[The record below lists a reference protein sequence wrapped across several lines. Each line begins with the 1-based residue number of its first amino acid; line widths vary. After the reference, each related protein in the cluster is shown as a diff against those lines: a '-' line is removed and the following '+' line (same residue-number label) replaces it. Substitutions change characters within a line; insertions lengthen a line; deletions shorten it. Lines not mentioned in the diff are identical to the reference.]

1 MYNYAGRPLAKAPGT
16 SPDST
21 LDENHQRISLV
32 IETELH
38 LVQVIRVAP
47 RSTRAGLMCALGVCS
62 GTVFWVTA
70 SLAGLSAVIA
80 ARPSVLGALQLIGGL
95 FCLYG
100 CVLDSFRLY
109 VRRAPTVV
117 VDTEDYTEQTIAA
130 GSINDMTGW
139 RAYKL

>member
-95 FCLYG
+95 FVYMG
-100 CVLDSFRLY
+100 VS
-109 VRRAPTVV
+109 
-117 VDTEDYTEQTIAA
+117 
-130 GSINDMTGW
+130 
-139 RAYKL
+139 